1 MNLFSKSAVALFALF
16 IAGQAS
22 AASVSYYL
30 DQSNDLPDGDNYA
43 QVTISDGVDGNIDF
57 RVEVLSNAF
66 PMPLGENF
74 GMQTFSFNYDPALD
88 VPDGNISKDSI
99 VNVDPSSWS
108 IKEDKNAGGGFG
120 KFDFQTMGDGSSRT
134 LVLTFSIAG
143 VDGDTVNSY
152 ALGNA
157 DGTGEFFA
165 AHIADYDD
173 WATDNT
179 SGQFAGSTPVPV
191 PAAVWL
197 FGSALGMLGW
207 VRRRKTAV
215 T

>member
-43 QVTISDGVDGNIDF
+43 QVTISDGAAGNIDF
-57 RVEVLSNAF
+57 RVEVLSSAF

-88 VPDGNISKDSI
+88 DPAGSISADSI
-99 VNVDPSSWS
+99 VDVDPTSWA
-108 IKEDKNAGGGFG
+108 IKENKNAGGGFG
-120 KFDFQTMGDGSSRT
+120 KFDFQTTGNGDSRT

-143 VDGDTVNSY
+143 VVGDTVNSY
-152 ALGNA
+152 ALGSA
-157 DGTGEFFA
+157 DDSGEFFA

-173 WATDNT
+173 WVTDNT
-179 SGQFAGSTPVPV
+179 SGQFAGSAAVPV

-207 VRRRKTAV
+207 MRRRSSAV
-215 T
+215 S